1 VNAFLLFSDFGNTS
15 LDDVERVNDALIP
28 IRLIKIWQTKNY
40 NVSWKEIKSGTK
52 AF

>member
-1 VNAFLLFSDFGNTS
+1 MKTRPRESS
-15 LDDVERVNDALIP
+15 LDDVERVNNALIP
-28 IRLIKIWQTKNY
+28 IRLIKICQTKNY